1 MANTFISIAGTVT
14 TAQLKEVDSS
24 GNLVGGGLTITGTL
38 VTGTIYKFIIS
49 YSRYYTLYVNS
60 SAVSTAAILF
70 LNAGVDFFTN
80 ASGNTEF
87 RTNIDMNSNKII
99 NIGNGSNNTDA
110 VAFGQVKSLIAA
122 PTSTTPTISMDMATY
137 NLFVVFSLA
146 TYSGNISRDSTIIY
160 FYYVDTSAGNS
171 SAVTID
177 SNGKI
182 AITGKTVIQSTE
194 KAPVCVMPKIGGW
207 RAGKYVHFGYV
218 VMNSAGHTTYK
229 YGTAATVAAGW
240 IGLDATFPDLS
251 SIVPS
256 PAKAPLV
263 TDTGSQIIVTI
274 PVDES
279 PTVTGDFEIAYNF
292 LLSSATSPVGN
303 GSSFNNFGN
312 YVIERSSSRTFVIN
326 KPILSANTA
335 SYKIWVSY
343 RFINPFSYSYWWTT
357 GSPSYLLKGLVV
369 TKFSSK
375 LNADDIDALIDQVI
389 DLLYV
394 DTGTGI
400 IARK

>member
-1 MANTFISIAGTVT
+1 MVR
-14 TAQLKEVDSS
+14 L
-24 GNLVGGGLTITGTL
+24 L
-38 VTGTIYKFIIS
+38 
-49 YSRYYTLYVNS
+49 
-60 SAVSTAAILF
+60 
-70 LNAGVDFFTN
+70 
-80 ASGNTEF
+80 
-87 RTNIDMNSNKII
+87 
-99 NIGNGSNNTDA
+99 
-110 VAFGQVKSLIAA
+110 
-122 PTSTTPTISMDMATY
+122 
-137 NLFVVFSLA
+137 
-146 TYSGNISRDSTIIY
+146 
-160 FYYVDTSAGNS
+160 
-171 SAVTID
+171 
-177 SNGKI
+177 
-182 AITGKTVIQSTE
+182 ITGKTVIQSTE

-207 RAGKYVHFGYV
+207 GAGKYVHFGYV
-218 VMNSAGHTTYK
+218 VMNSAGNTTYK

-240 IGLDATFPDLS
+240 IGLDNTFPDLS

-256 PAKAPLV
+256 PANAPLV

-274 PVDES
+274 PVNES

-335 SYKIWVSY
+335 SYRIWVSY
-343 RFINPFSYSYWWTT
+343 RFINPFSHSYWWTT
-357 GSPSYLLKGLVV
+357 GSYLLKHLGV